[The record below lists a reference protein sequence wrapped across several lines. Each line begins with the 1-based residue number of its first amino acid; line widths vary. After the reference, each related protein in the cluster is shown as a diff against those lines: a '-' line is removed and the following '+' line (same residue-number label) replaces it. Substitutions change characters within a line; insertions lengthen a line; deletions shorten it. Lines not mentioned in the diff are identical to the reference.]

1 MVTAPNVRGT
11 EPGLQVRRASRLH
24 PSPMRQS
31 PYVRGSKN
39 PATNHNLLPYSVSL
53 FMIVGVAAYHS
64 GGIFRSSQDVFLDLH
79 CHSVSSDDSRA
90 TVEQY
95 VKWVQVLRK
104 RNYVVDGIVLTEH
117 RKFDFDKDYSGLA
130 QQYDLLI
137 LKGSE
142 LDTRFGH
149 FLVYGVR
156 EGLTREID
164 FSDVRMDAREL
175 MQAARQH
182 DAVAIPAHP
191 GRFGIGLTEYVQ
203 QGESFPAVEVVEILN
218 GGGRAGENERAED
231 LCKQFGYMGIGGS
244 DAHFT
249 SHIAT
254 CMTDFSA
261 TISNENQLVDAL
273 LSKEFQPVRLEATA
287 TVASA

>member
-1 MVTAPNVRGT
+1 M
-11 EPGLQVRRASRLH
+11 
-24 PSPMRQS
+24 
-31 PYVRGSKN
+31 
-39 PATNHNLLPYSVSL
+39 
-53 FMIVGVAAYHS
+53 
-64 GGIFRSSQDVFLDLH
+64 FLDLH

-104 RNYVVDGIVLTEH
+104 RNFAVDGIVLTEH
-117 RKFDFDKDYSGLA
+117 RKFDFDKDYSSLA
-130 QQYDLLI
+130 EQYGLLI

-142 LDTRFGH
+142 LDTRYGH
-149 FLVYGVR
+149 VLVYGVN
-156 EGLTREID
+156 EGLTRDID

-191 GRFGIGLTEYVQ
+191 GRFGIGLTEYIQ
-203 QGESFPAVEVVEILN
+203 QGEVFTDVDVVEILN
-218 GGGRAGENERAED
+218 GGGRTGENERAEE
-231 LCKQFGYMGIGGS
+231 LCRQYGYLGIGGS

-254 CMTDFSA
+254 CLTDFRSSVA
-261 TISNENQLVDAL
+261 SVNQLVDAL
-273 LSKEFQPVRLEATA
+273 LSKEFKPVRLEETA